1 MIKASYNDSAIAI
14 DTLLHMIKDKS
25 DYYERNMINAY
36 TVGYLNSLLIE
47 IYQISPDAR
56 AIIEERINGK
66 HRNLADLYEAA

>member
-25 DYYERNMINAY
+25 DYTERPLIHAY

-47 IYQISPDAR
+47 IYMNCPEAR
-56 AIIEERINGK
+56 DIIKNRTEGK